1 MIRNIPEELFGKLTR
16 GRSCIYRI
24 IRGLLCPFVMDI
36 VLNYVR
42 IFVDPKRVRIEKT
55 ATISNA
61 FLNMNSGTITISE
74 YTLCGQNVSI
84 NTGTHDYS
92 LLGRDRMGG
101 IPQKGQDTVIGDG
114 AWTGGIR

>member
-1 MIRNIPEELFGKLTR
+1 MIRNIPKELFGKRTR

-36 VLNYVR
+36 MLNYVR

-55 ATISNA
+55 ATMSNA
-61 FLNMNSGTITISE
+61 LLNTNSGTITISE
-74 YTLCGQNVSI
+74 YMLCDQNVSI
-84 NTGTHDYS
+84 NTETHDYS
-92 LLGRDRMGG
+92 LGRDRMRG